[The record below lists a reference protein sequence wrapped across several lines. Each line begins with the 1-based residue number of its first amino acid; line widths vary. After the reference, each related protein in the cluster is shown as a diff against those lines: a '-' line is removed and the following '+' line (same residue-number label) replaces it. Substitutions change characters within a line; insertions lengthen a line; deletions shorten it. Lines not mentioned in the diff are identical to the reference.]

1 MMISSTMIFCTSR
14 CLLLILVVL
23 LLLLLLV
30 VAAVAVVALAE
41 DPTTLNL
48 PTSRYRNAQALR

>member
-14 CLLLILVVL
+14 CLLLILVV

-48 PTSRYRNAQALR
+48 PTSR